1 MHRFLMGEPRGLQID
16 HWDHDTLNNRRYNLK
31 VVTRSGNL
39 MNRKGANRNSN
50 SGHRGVSLHT
60 STGKL
65 QLRVTINGIQT
76 YVGLFTTI
84 EDALAARNE
93 YPGYGVAPYGKAER
107 S

>member
-84 EDALAARNE
+84 EDALAARNQ
-93 YPGYGVAPYGKAER
+93 YQGYGAT